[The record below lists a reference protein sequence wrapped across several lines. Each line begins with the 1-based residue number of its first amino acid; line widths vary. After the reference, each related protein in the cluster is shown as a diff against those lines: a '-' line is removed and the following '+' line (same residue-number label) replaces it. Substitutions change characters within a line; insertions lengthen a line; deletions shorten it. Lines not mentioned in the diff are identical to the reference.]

1 MSGPLSEARDAALF
15 VFLLRLGDSALVL
28 GQRLAGWTAHGP
40 ALEEDLALTNVAL
53 DLVGHARMWID
64 YAGEVEGRGR
74 DADRLA
80 YFRDQSEYRN
90 VLLVERPNG
99 NYADTTARQF
109 LFDTWHLYLLQAL
122 GASRDERIS
131 AIASKAAREAAY
143 HVRRSGDWVLRLGD
157 GTETSH
163 ARIQAAIGDAWP
175 YTGEFFAPDA
185 VDDELL
191 ARGVACDLRAL
202 YTPWDAHVSRVLQ
215 DATLTRPDDGWMHAG
230 GKTGKHTEA
239 LGYLLAEMQSVARS
253 VTAARW

>member
-53 DLVGHARMWID
+53 DLVGHARMWLD

-122 GASRDERIS
+122 GASRDEGFDQSNGAFRPLERHLKP
-131 AIASKAAREAAY
+131 APQTGAAC
-143 HVRRSGDWVLRLGD
+143 HWRRFS
-157 GTETSH
+157 TKM
-163 ARIQAAIGDAWP
+163 IAAIGNS
-175 YTGEFFAPDA
+175 TI
-185 VDDELL
+185 
-191 ARGVACDLRAL
+191 
-202 YTPWDAHVSRVLQ
+202 T
-215 DATLTRPDDGWMHAG
+215 
-230 GKTGKHTEA
+230 
-239 LGYLLAEMQSVARS
+239 
-253 VTAARW
+253 VTAA

>member
-53 DLVGHARMWID
+53 DLVGHARMWLD

-143 HVRRSGDWVLRLGD
+143 HVRRS
-157 GTETSH
+157 
-163 ARIQAAIGDAWP
+163 QAAIGDAWP

-253 VTAARW
+253 VPAARW